1 MASEFREGFGDVPGA
16 ETSRERIRAESQNG
30 GMRSIGK
37 VVGWDRE
44 YLNIIEHLLS
54 SAVEITSNTKNEL
67 MQNSA
72 EAAGGRTEPCI

>member
-1 MASEFREGFGDVPGA
+1 
-16 ETSRERIRAESQNG
+16 
-30 GMRSIGK
+30 MRSIGK

-72 EAAGGRTEPCI
+72 EATGGRTEPCI